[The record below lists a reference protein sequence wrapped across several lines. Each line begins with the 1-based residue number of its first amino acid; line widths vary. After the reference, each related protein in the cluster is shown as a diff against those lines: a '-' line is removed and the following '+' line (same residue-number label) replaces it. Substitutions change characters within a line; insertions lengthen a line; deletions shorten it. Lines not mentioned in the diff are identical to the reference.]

1 MRFHGKHCGTGKYKR
16 TLSATRDVALLQ
28 RERRVNTEETRRRE
42 EGREREGGKV
52 CSSWISPT
60 KPGDVADFSHSAL
73 SRSSVTWRCSVTPQ
87 TTVRVFFFLL
97 PFFLFFFFP
106 PLPPTS
112 LGCIRAAEPDTIYS
126 TALTNNLIMRFKLYV
141 GETGG
146 STRAPRSF
154 PSGTVISS

>member
-1 MRFHGKHCGTGKYKR
+1 MRFHGKHCGIGKYKR

-42 EGREREGGKV
+42 EGREGEREGGKV

-87 TTVRVFFFLL
+87 TTVRVFFSSSFLSV
-97 PFFLFFFFP
+97 FFFFLHCHLLP
-106 PLPPTS
+106 SAASVPLSPTPF
-112 LGCIRAAEPDTIYS
+112 I
-126 TALTNNLIMRFKLYV
+126 ALR
-141 GETGG
+141 
-146 STRAPRSF
+146 
-154 PSGTVISS
+154 